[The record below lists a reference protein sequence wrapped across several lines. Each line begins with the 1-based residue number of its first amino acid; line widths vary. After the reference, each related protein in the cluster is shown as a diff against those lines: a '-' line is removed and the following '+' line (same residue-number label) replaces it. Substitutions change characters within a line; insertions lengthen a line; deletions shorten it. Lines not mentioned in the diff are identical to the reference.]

1 MCLILASYQCFHP
14 SYFILI
20 SSDVKLDKGNH
31 LRHLFSIFLIWIRLN
46 HISLKLRT
54 VNIIKITLVI
64 NILFWE
70 FYARTRTL
78 LFCFFLLHHFSCR
91 LVFSFSKCRL
101 KYLIVIYDAVK
112 WKLSIY
118 GHPVKKWLNLS
129 PQYNWKM
136 EKKIKSWRMHQNH
149 LRKIN
154 FKMA

>member
-1 MCLILASYQCFHP
+1 MLARYQCFHP

-20 SSDVKLDKGNH
+20 SSDVKLDKWNH
-31 LRHLFSIFLIWIRLN
+31 LRYLFCIFLIWIRFN

-101 KYLIVIYDAVK
+101 KYPIIIYDAVK

-118 GHPVKKWLNLS
+118 GHPVKKLIKLESPIYRKLS
-129 PQYNWKM
+129 
-136 EKKIKSWRMHQNH
+136 
-149 LRKIN
+149 
-154 FKMA
+154 KMAFKVSTGRNPLMTLR